1 MVFVCL
7 FILFDALTL
16 LVSQRNSIRPV
27 KHTAVTVPGGSHFG
41 DTFMQNYPAI
51 WHSSHLCVS
60 CSHSCTWIYHL

>member
-16 LVSQRNSIRPV
+16 LVSQRNGMRPV

-41 DTFMQNYPAI
+41 DTRSCRIILQFGIQAI
-51 WHSSHLCVS
+51 YV
-60 CSHSCTWIYHL
+60 YHAATRVLGYII